1 MPHDLPKD
9 FAPSNRPKPADGQ
22 TKKMAI
28 THELVMALAD
38 RVYAML
44 IHEMKIE
51 SERQR
56 FPREFHRR

>member
-9 FAPSNRPKPADGQ
+9 FGTSNHPKPADRQ
-22 TKKMAI
+22 TKKIAI

-44 IHEMKIE
+44 IHEMKME
-51 SERQR
+51 RERQR
-56 FPREFHRR
+56 FQSMFRRR